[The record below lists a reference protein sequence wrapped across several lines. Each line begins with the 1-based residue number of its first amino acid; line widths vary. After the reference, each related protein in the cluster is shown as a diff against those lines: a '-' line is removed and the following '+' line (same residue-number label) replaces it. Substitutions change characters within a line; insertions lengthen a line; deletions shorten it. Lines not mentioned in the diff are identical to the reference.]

1 MKKNIYLLSF
11 FIILLSC
18 AKEPKLDFKNG
29 DLNYDQS
36 LAIIQSIKI
45 VAPKITNCPPLGS
58 HLNLNYLGNKKVE
71 INKIVFKNYNS
82 FPLFWDLS
90 YLKNSLTGYCY
101 GMSCVLGNNLYLYT
115 EDFKDDNKKNEEN
128 QYHQV
133 GLLLIEKNNNFVTWV
148 KVSETD
154 IDSEKSLESFLY
166 DNYIIII
173 ETNNWNYDVVESN
186 KKKQIKY
193 RYVVLEIKG
202 KGNLIVLNKKESNK
216 IITKYF

>member
-11 FIILLSC
+11 FIISLSC
-18 AKEPKLDFKNG
+18 TKESKFDFKNG

-45 VAPKITNCPPLGS
+45 VPPKITNCPQLGS
-58 HLNLNYLGNKKVE
+58 HLNLLGNKRIE
-71 INKIVFKNYNS
+71 INKVVFKNYNS
-82 FPLFWDLS
+82 LPLFWDLP

-101 GMSCVLGNNLYLYT
+101 GMSSVLGNNLYLYT

-128 QYHQV
+128 QFHQV
-133 GLLLIEKNNNFVTWV
+133 GLLLVENHNKFVTWI
-148 KVSETD
+148 KVCETD

-173 ETNNWNYDVVESN
+173 EANNWNYDVVDSN

-193 RYVVLEIKG
+193 KYVVLEIKD
-202 KGNLIVLNKKESNK
+202 KGNLIVLNKKESK
-216 IITKYF
+216 EIITKYF